1 MKVRNLIACF
11 FLGSVVTGCIQD
23 EALNSE
29 AAIDA
34 CTGSDDVV
42 MTDINTEA
50 KKITVYVYK
59 TADLT
64 QQFLNFTLPPGATIS
79 PASGRMLD
87 FTTEQKFTVTSE
99 DGKWQPEYTVK
110 FTKVELPKSYHFENL
125 LESSANK
132 YNIFYDYQEGTS
144 TEPSKMLQWASG
156 NIGFDLTGMAKVST
170 DYPTVQSANGKTG
183 KCLKLETRNTGSFG
197 AGVNMPI
204 AAGNLFIGK
213 FDVSNA
219 LKDAL
224 KSTQFGLPFYEIPQT
239 LKGYYKFKAGDVFTE
254 NGKPISDQK
263 DKCDIYGIFYE
274 TNDKDEMLDGY
285 TALTSDKLISVA
297 RISNPQ
303 ETDQWTEFKLDFVMK
318 PNKSIDPVKLK
329 AGKYKLSIVFSSSI
343 EGDRFRGAV
352 GSTLYIDEVELLSS
366 TN

>member
-1 MKVRNLIACF
+1 MKLRNLMACV
-11 FLGSVVTGCIQD
+11 FLGFTISSCIQD

-50 KKITVYVYK
+50 KKVNVYVYK

-64 QQFLNFTLPPGATIS
+64 NQVLNFTLPQGATIS
-79 PASGRMLD
+79 PANGKAND
-87 FTTEQKFTVTSE
+87 FTTAQKYTVTSA
-99 DGKWQPEYTVK
+99 DGKWKPVYTIEFIK
-110 FTKVELPKSYHFENL
+110 IELPKSYHFERL

-132 YNIFYDYQEGTS
+132 YNIFYERQE
-144 TEPSKMLQWASG
+144 PDQIVQWASG
-156 NIGFDLTGMAKVST
+156 NAGFDLTGMAKVAT
-170 DYPTVQSANGKTG
+170 DYPTAQSGNGKVG
-183 KCLKLETRNTGSFG
+183 MCLKLETRSTGSFG

-254 NGKPISDQK
+254 NGKLVSGKK
-263 DKCDIYGIFYE
+263 DVCDIYAIFYE
-274 TNDKDEMLDGY
+274 TSNKDEMLDGY
-285 TALTSDKLISVA
+285 TALTSDKLISIA
-297 RISNPQ
+297 RIESPQ
-303 ETDQWTEFKLDFVMK
+303 EVDQWTEFSLDFK
-318 PNKSIDPVKLK
+318 TQKGKSIDPVKLK
-329 AGKYKLSIVFSSSI
+329 AGKYKLGIVFSSSK
-343 EGDRFRGAV
+343 EGDRFRGAI
-352 GSTLYIDEVELLSS
+352 GSTLYIDEVELISS
-366 TN
+366 AN

>member
-1 MKVRNLIACF
+1 MKLKNLIACF
-11 FLGSVVTGCIQD
+11 FLGFIATSCIKD

-42 MTDINTEA
+42 MTDINTEG
-50 KKITVYVYK
+50 KKINVYVYK
-59 TADLT
+59 NADLT
-64 QQFLNFTLPPGATIS
+64 NQVLNFTLPQGATIS
-79 PASGRMLD
+79 PASGKANN
-87 FTTEQKFTVTSE
+87 FTTEQRYTVTSE
-99 DGKWQPEYTVK
+99 DGKWKPEYTIK
-110 FTKVELPKSYHFENL
+110 FIKVELPKSYHFETL

-132 YNIFYDYQEGTS
+132 YDIFYERQE
-144 TEPSKMLQWASG
+144 PDQMVQWASG
-156 NIGFDLTGMAKVST
+156 NIGFDLTGMAKNSA
-170 DYPTVQSANGKTG
+170 DYPTVQSDNGKVG

-197 AGVNMPI
+197 VGVNMPI

-224 KSTQFGLPFYEIPQT
+224 KSTQFGLPFYEIPKT

-254 NGKPISDQK
+254 GGKPVSGKK

-274 TNDKDEMLDGY
+274 TENKDEMLDGY
-285 TALTSDKLISVA
+285 TALTSNKLISIA
-297 RISNPQ
+297 RINNPQ
-303 ETDQWTEFKLDFVMK
+303 ETDQWTEFKLDFVMQ
-318 PNKSIDPVKLK
+318 PSKSIDIAKLK
-329 AGKYKLSIVFSSSI
+329 AGKYKLGIVFSSSI

-352 GSTLYIDEVELLSS
+352 GSTLYIDEVELISS
-366 TN
+366 AN